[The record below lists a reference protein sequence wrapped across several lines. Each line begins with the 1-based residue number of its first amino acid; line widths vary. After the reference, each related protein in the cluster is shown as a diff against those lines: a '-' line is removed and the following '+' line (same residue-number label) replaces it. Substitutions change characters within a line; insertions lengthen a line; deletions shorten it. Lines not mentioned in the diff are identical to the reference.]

1 MMKED
6 SKNITMEHESAAPK
20 AESSAVAEKK
30 PAPRKVRGHRLG
42 GSRVGHNILI
52 AVLCVIWLIPIVWLV
67 CMSFSAK
74 DGMDTSSFFPKL
86 WSADHYRRLF
96 VTDSV
101 NQFPTWFLNTFK
113 IACLNCVI
121 STCFV
126 LMVAYATSFGKFKAR
141 KPLMN
146 VAVMLNLF
154 PGVLTMI
161 AIYFL
166 LKQFGLTNNHY
177 GLLMVYAGSSGL
189 GYLICKGFFDT
200 VPRALCEAARID
212 GCNEARIFTTIV
224 IPTSRPIIVYT
235 IINAFLA
242 PWMDFVMAKMILN
255 SGDSS
260 LYTVAVG
267 LYAMLEKSLLP
278 KYFTIFCCGGI
289 VVSIPIA
296 VLFFIMQ
303 KFYVEGVTAGAV
315 KG

>member
-1 MMKED
+1 MSNENNV
-6 SKNITMEHESAAPK
+6 SVMEPVKAPETKAPK
-20 AESSAVAEKK
+20 A
-30 PAPRKVRGHRLG
+30 PRRGHRLG

-52 AVLCVIWLIPIVWLV
+52 AILCVIWLIPIVWLV
-67 CMSFSAK
+67 CMSFSAN
-74 DGMDTSSFFPKL
+74 DGMDTSSFFPKQ
-86 WSADHYRRLF
+86 WSLDHYVRLF
-96 VTDSV
+96 QTNSV
-101 NQFPTWFLNTFK
+101 NQFPRWFMNTFK

-121 STCFV
+121 CTCFV
-126 LMVAYATSFGKFKAR
+126 LMVAYAMSFGKFKAR

-177 GLLMVYAGSSGL
+177 GLLMVYAGASGL

-212 GCNEARIFTTIV
+212 GCNEAKIFTHIV

-260 LYTVAVG
+260 MYTVAVG
-267 LYAMLEKSLLP
+267 LYAMLEKSLINR
-278 KYFTIFCCGGI
+278 YFTIFCCGGI
-289 VVSIPIA
+289 LVSIPIA

-303 KFYVEGVTAGAV
+303 KFYVEGVAAGSV